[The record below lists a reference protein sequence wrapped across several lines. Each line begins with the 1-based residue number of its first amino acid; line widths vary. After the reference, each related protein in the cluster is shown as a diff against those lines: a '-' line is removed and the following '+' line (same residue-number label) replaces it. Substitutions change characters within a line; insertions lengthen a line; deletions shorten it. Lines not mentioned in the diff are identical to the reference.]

1 MTTKC
6 PVLCFNFSYSLYCYI
21 TSIYKI
27 LLALEHGLEIDHM
40 RESSEP
46 KLVGINKEVSGY
58 LEILTRNSSHFSPV
72 LASICLAVFG
82 IF

>member
-6 PVLCFNFSYSLYCYI
+6 PVLCFNFKYSLYCYI

-46 KLVGINKEVSGY
+46 KLVGINK
-58 LEILTRNSSHFSPV
+58 
-72 LASICLAVFG
+72 
-82 IF
+82 